1 MSVTSKGRA
10 AARQTIRV
18 QRRVALV
25 QALFWPVVV
34 GTTLVVGVTV
44 ALRIR
49 SNLRAPDA
57 TPAVAPP
64 PTGAES
70 DGSAASRL

>member
-1 MSVTSKGRA
+1 MSVTSKGRT

-18 QRRVALV
+18 QRRIMLV

-49 SNLRAPDA
+49 SNLRAPDP

-64 PTGAES
+64 PTGTES
-70 DGSAASRL
+70 DAPAPTRL